1 MDIAENFRGIKI
13 SKDFFM
19 SDRVDILLSQDHG
32 SDYLIMLQQL
42 ILLAIENNYTLE
54 YDMDKLKD
62 SLKYYSSYGITQG
75 LRHLELLRF
84 ITIEDRKIYFLASD
98 GKTKLNYSRFFAVSA
113 ENYKGE

>member
-1 MDIAENFRGIKI
+1 MESAKNFRGIKI

-19 SDRVDILLSQDHG
+19 SESVDFLLSQDHG
-32 SDYLIMLQQL
+32 SDYLIMWEQL
-42 ILLAIENNYTLE
+42 SLLAIENNYTLE

-62 SLKYYSSYGITQG
+62 SLKYYSSFEIMQG

-84 ITIEDRKIYFLASD
+84 ITIEDRKIYILASD
-98 GKTKLNYSRFFAVSA
+98 GKTKLNRSRFFAVSA

>member
-1 MDIAENFRGIKI
+1 MESAENFRGLKI

-19 SDRVDILLSQDHG
+19 SEKVDCLLRQDHG
-32 SDYLIMLQQL
+32 SDYLIMLEQL

-62 SLKYYSSYGITQG
+62 SLKYYSSNGITQG
-75 LRHLELLRF
+75 LKHFEFLGF
-84 ITIEDRKIYFLASD
+84 ITIEDRKIYFLAGD
-98 GKTKLNYSRFFAVSA
+98 GKTKLNHSRFFAVSA